1 MSKLLSPLQ
10 IKGII
15 LKNRIAISPMC
26 QYSSKDGFAN
36 NFHLVH
42 LGSRAIGGSGLII
55 QEATA
60 VSPEG
65 RITPGDMGLWDDKQI
80 VKLKEIVHFIHEY
93 GSVAGI
99 QLAHAG
105 RKASCAIPWEGGK
118 QIHQNAGGWKTVS
131 ASAIPFHPED
141 DAPKAMD
148 ADEIK
153 KVVND
158 FKLAAQRALLAGYK
172 IIEIHA
178 AHGYLIH
185 QFFSPLCNQRTDKYG
200 GSFENR
206 IRLVL
211 EIVDAIQAV
220 WPENLPLFVRISA
233 TDYVDG
239 GWNLEDSIKLASIL
253 KTKGVD
259 LVDCSSGGMLPHAK
273 IPFGPGY
280 QVPFAE
286 QIKKQAGI
294 KTGAVGLIT
303 EAKHAEEILAN
314 GQADIIL
321 IARAS
326 LRNPYFALHAAHELA
341 DDIEW
346 PVQYLRAKI

>member
-1 MSKLLSPLQ
+1 MSRLFSPLQ
-10 IKGII
+10 IKDTT
-15 LKNRIAISPMC
+15 LKNRIAVSPMC

-36 NFHLVH
+36 DFHLVH

-65 RITPGDMGLWDDKQI
+65 RITPGDMGLWHDKQI
-80 VKLKEIVHFIHEY
+80 EKLEQIVNFIHEH
-93 GSVAGI
+93 GAVTGI

-105 RKASCAIPWEGGK
+105 RKASCGIPWEGGK

-131 ASAIPFHPED
+131 ASAIPFHPDD

-148 ADEIK
+148 RDDIK

-158 FKLAAQRALLAGYK
+158 FKLAANRALLAGYK

-178 AHGYLIH
+178 AHGYLLH
-185 QFFSPLCNQRTDKYG
+185 QFFSPLSNHRTDEYG
-200 GSFENR
+200 GRFENR
-206 IRLVL
+206 IRFVL
-211 EIVDAIQAV
+211 EIVEAIHTV
-220 WPENLPLFVRISA
+220 WPENLPLFIRISA
-233 TDYVDG
+233 TDYVEG
-239 GWNLEDSIKLASIL
+239 GWNLEESIRLASIL

-259 LVDCSSGGMLPHAK
+259 LVDCSSGGMVPHAK
-273 IPFGPGY
+273 IPFSPGY

-303 EAKHAEEILAN
+303 EAKQAEEILAKE
-314 GQADIIL
+314 QADLIL

-326 LRNPYFALHAAHELA
+326 LRDPYFALHAAHELSSEI
-341 DDIEW
+341 DW